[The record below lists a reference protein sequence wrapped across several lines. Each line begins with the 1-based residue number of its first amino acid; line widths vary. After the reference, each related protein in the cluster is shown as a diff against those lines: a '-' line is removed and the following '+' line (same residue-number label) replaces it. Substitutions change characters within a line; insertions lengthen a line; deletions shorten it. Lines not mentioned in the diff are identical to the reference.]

1 MLDYQIPIFNEK
13 YIFKGSIFHCYVRLP
28 EGKVFFFLTEKPQ
41 VCGLWN
47 PPKLL
52 KKDAAVL
59 SKELQSR
66 AGLSWR
72 HPFHVSSGQ
81 NHGWLFDI
89 GDYTTQYLC
98 GDYNKP
104 I

>member
-1 MLDYQIPIFNEK
+1 MRNTSSKGPFSIAMSDYQR
-13 YIFKGSIFHCYVRLP
+13 VRC
-28 EGKVFFFLTEKPQ
+28 FFFLTEKPQ